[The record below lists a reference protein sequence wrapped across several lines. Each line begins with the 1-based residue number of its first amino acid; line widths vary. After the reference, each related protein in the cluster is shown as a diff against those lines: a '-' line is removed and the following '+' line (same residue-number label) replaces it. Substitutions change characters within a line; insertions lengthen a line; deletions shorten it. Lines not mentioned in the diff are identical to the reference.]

1 MDLKPQDIILLL
13 KLVALGDKSLS
24 INKLAVELGLSPSQ
38 VHGAAQRIVASK
50 LAYKDQHAIRPNIAN
65 LREFL
70 LHGLPYILL
79 VKRGTLVRGIPTAH
93 AAPPLNAQIVESE
106 PPPVWPDA
114 NGEVRGLAFSPVHKS
129 APGAARRDSALYE
142 LLSLIDAIRGG
153 RAREKALATD
163 ELNKRLDAYPARH
176 DQVHES

>member
-1 MDLKPQDIILLL
+1 MDLKPQDIVSLL
-13 KLVALGDKSLS
+13 KLISLGTNSLS

-38 VHGAAQRIVASK
+38 VHGAVQRIVASK
-50 LAYKDQHAIRPNIAN
+50 LAYKDRNAIRPNIAN

-70 LHGLPYILL
+70 LHGLPYTLQ
-79 VKRGTLVRGIPTAH
+79 VKRGSLVRGIPTAH
-93 AAPPLNAQIVESE
+93 AAPPLNLQIVDSE

-114 NGEVRGLAFSPVHKS
+114 NGDVRGLAFSPVHKS
-129 APGAARRDSALYE
+129 APGAARRDAALYE

-163 ELNKRLDAYPARH
+163 ELNKRLDAYPAA
-176 DQVHES
+176 HE